1 MKLVLINFMKLSSND
16 FKHNQVL
23 DSKFSLRGGN
33 KSPHLKWEKA
43 PPNTKSF
50 AISCNDPDAPAGDW
64 IHWLVINIPKNVTEV
79 PQGGPIPGDQLQN
92 DFGKTGYGGPAPPSG
107 THRYIFKIY
116 ALDVDKLKGVN
127 KKNFYEEMEDHTI
140 ISAELVGLYK
150 SKK

>member
-64 IHWLVINIPKNVTEV
+64 IHWLVINIPKNITEV

>member
-1 MKLVLINFMKLSSND
+1 MKLILIIPMKLTSND
-16 FKHNQVL
+16 FKHNQLL
-23 DSKFSLRGGN
+23 DRKFSLREGN

-43 PPNTKSF
+43 PPNAKSF
-50 AISCNDPDAPAGDW
+50 AISCNDPDAPSGDW
-64 IHWLVINIPKNVTEV
+64 IHWLVVNIPKNVTEI

-107 THRYIFKIY
+107 THRYIFKLY
-116 ALDVDKLKGVN
+116 ALDVDKIKGVN

-140 ISAELVGLYK
+140 MSAELVGLYK

>member
-1 MKLVLINFMKLSSND
+1 MKLSSND
-16 FKHNQVL
+16 FKHNQLL

-43 PPNTKSF
+43 PPNTKSY
-50 AISCNDPDAPAGDW
+50 ALSCNDPDAPAGDW
-64 IHWLVINIPKNVTEV
+64 IHWLVVNIPQKVSEI

-107 THRYIFKIY
+107 THRYKFKIY
-116 ALDVDKLKGVN
+116 ALDVDKLKSVN

-140 ISAELVGLYK
+140 ISAELIGLYK